1 MDNFAR
7 KPATLDLNGNLSE
20 NWRRF
25 KQNYS
30 IFMKAS
36 EKDSKSS
43 DIKAS
48 ILLSLAGEEAVELF
62 NTFGLS
68 EADSLEEEKILDTFE
83 AYCNPK
89 KNVVYE
95 RYKFYKRDQ
104 LDGENFEQ
112 FLAEIKKLS
121 QSCEFKVLLDKMIRD
136 RIVIGINDE
145 NLQERMLRTTN
156 LDLKKAIDCCRA
168 AEVSKK
174 QAKSLQEKT
183 VDAVQKYVKEKKNA
197 EENFLDTGAEVNV
210 LPYDFY
216 KNLNINKELL
226 PTNIKLE
233 AFGGS
238 IIKPLVVEDI
248 SIPLLG
254 VQTCESLNLVK
265 RVSNIEFMSS
275 KECFVKNNQDIFNGV
290 DLKEGFWQVE
300 LDSKSSDLCTF
311 STPFGCWKFLRLP
324 YGLNMAPEYF
334 QYINK
339 FRNTPL
345 PGINLSPAQLVFNRI
360 TRSKLPVHSELL
372 KSENSKSVHKKLVD
386 KQIAYKNY
394 HDKSVKARREFNI
407 GENALVRRDKIWE
420 PSKIIKKHQSPRSY
434 IIQDQRGNILRRNS
448 AHLGPSQNEYK
459 LCADPDGLIDIA
471 NNEKEKIFK
480 SDSGPDSVSQTVK
493 ENISVPISVSAQNSE
508 SATTTRSGRNIK
520 VPERFKDFVRDF

>member
-30 IFMKAS
+30 FFMKAS

-68 EADSLEEEKILDTFE
+68 EADSLEEEKILDAFE

-104 LDGENFEQ
+104 LEGENFEQ

-121 QSCEFKVLLDKMIRD
+121 QSCEFKVLLDEMIRD
-136 RIVIGINDE
+136 RIVIEINDE

-197 EENFLDTGAEVNV
+197 EENFVNE
-210 LPYDFY
+210 
-216 KNLNINKELL
+216 NL
-226 PTNIKLE
+226 TQ
-233 AFGGS
+233 G
-238 IIKPLVVEDI
+238 
-248 SIPLLG
+248 
-254 VQTCESLNLVK
+254 QT
-265 RVSNIEFMSS
+265 
-275 KECFVKNNQDIFNGV
+275 
-290 DLKEGFWQVE
+290 
-300 LDSKSSDLCTF
+300 
-311 STPFGCWKFLRLP
+311 
-324 YGLNMAPEYF
+324 
-334 QYINK
+334 
-339 FRNTPL
+339 
-345 PGINLSPAQLVFNRI
+345 
-360 TRSKLPVHSELL
+360 
-372 KSENSKSVHKKLVD
+372 
-386 KQIAYKNY
+386 
-394 HDKSVKARREFNI
+394 
-407 GENALVRRDKIWE
+407 
-420 PSKIIKKHQSPRSY
+420 
-434 IIQDQRGNILRRNS
+434 
-448 AHLGPSQNEYK
+448 
-459 LCADPDGLIDIA
+459 
-471 NNEKEKIFK
+471 
-480 SDSGPDSVSQTVK
+480 
-493 ENISVPISVSAQNSE
+493 
-508 SATTTRSGRNIK
+508 
-520 VPERFKDFVRDF
+520 